1 MDIKG
6 TIQPYPRGMIQTMA
20 AICSQALHELSV
32 GSGKDKRSAGIWG

>member
-20 AICSQALHELSV
+20 AIWGIIMGMREHEVNTMSLAQCSQ
-32 GSGKDKRSAGIWG
+32 